1 MVNADGVQPVRKCS
15 PQCTRAMHQE
25 PPRTELVAGG
35 GPEFHCDLSTG
46 EQEEK
51 PPLLTSP
58 ISSCGLGP
66 EFKATSWTLP
76 RAQEG
81 TPVTAL
87 ETLPWQVSIQ
97 AEGKHVCGGAI
108 LSNWWIL
115 SAAHCFL
122 VDMTFELYVVVNLP
136 GGSSEERKLDRV
148 IIHQDFNGE
157 NLHSDIALIL
167 LDTPIDFTKDM
178 SPICLPLLNDLS
190 IWQDCWVA
198 TWKPTSEPT
207 DTNKEHPAM
216 QMHKTEMT
224 LIGTK
229 ACAENIHSLTE
240 NMLCTISEEDTK
252 GTCQDESGNPLV
264 CTYGS
269 NLKWFVVGIASMGEG
284 CEAEGSPAVYTIV
297 VRYLDWIQKA
307 TATEGKPFIPEGVDD
322 LAIRTEL
329 PAPDSDCAPL
339 PLRALS
345 KIALVLMLIVF
356 SL

>member
-1 MVNADGVQPVRKCS
+1 MFSQVLGFARSQKDWLK
-15 PQCTRAMHQE
+15 E
-25 PPRTELVAGG
+25 PPRTELVAGA
-35 GPEFHCDLSTG
+35 GPEFHCDLSGG
-46 EQEEK
+46 EQVDK

-76 RAQEG
+76 RAKEG

-97 AEGKHVCGGAI
+97 AEGKHFCGGAI

-122 VDMTFELYVVVNLP
+122 VDLTSELFVVVNLA
-136 GGSSEERKLDRV
+136 GGTSEERKLDRV

-167 LDTPIDFTKDM
+167 LDSPIDFTKDM
-178 SPICLPLLNDLS
+178 SPICLPLLHDLS

-198 TWKPTSEPT
+198 TWKPTLTTEPT
-207 DTNKEHPAM
+207 DRNKEHPTMA
-216 QMHKTEMT
+216 MHKTEMT
-224 LIGTK
+224 LIGTEV
-229 ACAENIHSLTE
+229 CAQKIQGLTE
-240 NMLCTISEEDTK
+240 NMLCTISEEDTE
-252 GTCQDESGNPLV
+252 GTCKDESGNPLV

-269 NLKWFVVGIASMGEG
+269 SLKWFVVGIASMGEG
-284 CEAEGSPAVYTIV
+284 CEGEGSPAVYTIV
-297 VRYLDWIQKA
+297 VRYLNWIEKA

-322 LAIRTEL
+322 IALRQEV
-329 PAPDSDCAPL
+329 PAPDSNSAPL
-339 PLRALS
+339 PLPALLI
-345 KIALVLMLIVF
+345 IALVLMLIV
-356 SL
+356 LGL